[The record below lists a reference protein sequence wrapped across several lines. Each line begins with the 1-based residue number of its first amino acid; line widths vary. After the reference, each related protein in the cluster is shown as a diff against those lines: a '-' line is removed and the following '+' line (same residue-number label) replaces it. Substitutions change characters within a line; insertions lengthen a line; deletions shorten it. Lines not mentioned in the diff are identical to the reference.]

1 MLINNSDRYQIN
13 IDLTLRETTDSKCC
27 VRDLVYVLNSNN
39 NNIDE
44 IVAENKNNRKTF
56 PTEKKNWHPC
66 KNIRRRESAL
76 RRNWRDKLRQPKC
89 LDGCDSW
96 RLLDFA
102 SRRQTLPEPGKSRG
116 RYARLSPTPSIG
128 LDAKHAHC
136 LHNDSASAAEFSS
149 FVCKL
154 ISLGSSGKFRT

>member
-1 MLINNSDRYQIN
+1 MLINNSDIKLILFTHLGRPQIC
-13 IDLTLRETTDSKCC
+13 KCC
-27 VRDLVYVLNSNN
+27 VRDLVYVLKSN

-44 IVAENKNNRKTF
+44 IVAENKNNWKTF
-56 PTEKKNWHPC
+56 PTEKNWHRC

-102 SRRQTLPEPGKSRG
+102 SRRQTLTTWAGEISRPIRG
-116 RYARLSPTPSIG
+116 VYRRLRVSDSTRNMPTVYITTALPLRS
-128 LDAKHAHC
+128 
-136 LHNDSASAAEFSS
+136 LHLLYVNW
-149 FVCKL
+149 
-154 ISLGSSGKFRT
+154 SL